1 MLACMLAELLAYSAP
16 VNTSAELL
24 PHSKAM
30 PFEGNAIQPRR
41 KERSSAQ
48 CAAAGLSPAF
58 SRRARPEKSCAIVMP
73 MLCWERNNRSA

>member
-1 MLACMLAELLAYSAP
+1 MDIYAVYMLACMLTEMLAYIAASMYIYIYAAYVLACMLAELLAYSAP

-48 CAAAGLSPAF
+48 
-58 SRRARPEKSCAIVMP
+58 
-73 MLCWERNNRSA
+73 